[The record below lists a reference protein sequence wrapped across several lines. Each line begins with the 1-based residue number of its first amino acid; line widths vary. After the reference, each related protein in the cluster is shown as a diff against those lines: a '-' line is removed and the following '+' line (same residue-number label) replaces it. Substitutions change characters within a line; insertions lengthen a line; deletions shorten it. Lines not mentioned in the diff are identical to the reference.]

1 MLTNNTNTYNGP
13 FRRNSITTHIPSNSQ
28 QIVPIG
34 CGGYNDNNNGCTR
47 MVSSAEQLH
56 NTHNVCMGGI
66 LHSNVHIMCLSDEW

>member
-1 MLTNNTNTYNGP
+1 
-13 FRRNSITTHIPSNSQ
+13 
-28 QIVPIG
+28 
-34 CGGYNDNNNGCTR
+34 